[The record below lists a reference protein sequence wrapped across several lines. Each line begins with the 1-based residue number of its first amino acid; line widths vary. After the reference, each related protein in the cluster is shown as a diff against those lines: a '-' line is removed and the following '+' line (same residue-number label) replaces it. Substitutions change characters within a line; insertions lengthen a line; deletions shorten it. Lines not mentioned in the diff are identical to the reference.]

1 MLIASG
7 TAAAAWLITGRRFDR
22 TLIISVF
29 CFIFILIVSIAVFG
43 LIYSSDYDGNT
54 YHKMAIGLMKSGWN
68 PIRESSETFVKSY
81 FPIDIHVGSV
91 FIDHY
96 AKGPWIYGA
105 VVYAFTGNV
114 QSGKAYNL
122 WALLCLFCF
131 AFDYFQEKLGGIK
144 AFIVSLVSIIILLYI
159 LCIYRI

>member
-1 MLIASG
+1 MLVASG
-7 TAAAAWLITGRRFDR
+7 TAAAAAAWLITGRRFDR

-131 AFDYFQEKLGGIK
+131 
-144 AFIVSLVSIIILLYI
+144 
-159 LCIYRI
+159 